1 MSFRVHLP
9 FGNQIALLSTRNS
22 SNSEGEPDFLADMSI
37 LLVLLQSF
45 IHIAYI
51 ILFGVSFAALG
62 VSAKCDDGRK
72 GCKSSER
79 SNQCLE
85 SRQLGDICR
94 ITPKPC
100 SPQRSHA
107 SHDAFTIFIQNAK
120 NHEVPYHHK
129 VLYRKVYSLVF

>member
-79 SNQCLE
+79 ANQCLE
-85 SRQLGDICR
+85 GRQLGDICR

-107 SHDAFTIFIQNAK
+107 SHDAFYNFYSKCQEPPSPLPSQGFI
-120 NHEVPYHHK
+120 
-129 VLYRKVYSLVF
+129 S